1 MILLDKDTNCLV
13 QGITGKQGSFHTEQM
28 LKYNTTIG
36 AGVTPG
42 KGGQEF
48 LGVPIFNSIEEA
60 VEETDINSS
69 IIFVPAKFA
78 KDAAFE
84 SIRHLDLVVIISEHI
99 PIHDSLDIM
108 AYADQMGTTVIG
120 PNTPGIISPGV
131 GKLGIMPT
139 HIFEEG
145 SVGVI
150 SRSGT
155 LTYEIASELTR
166 AGIGQSTCV
175 GIGGDPV
182 VGTNYIDILKRFE
195 ADDDTEA
202 VVLIG
207 EIGGNAEEKAAEYI
221 KNEMTKPVV
230 SYIAGRTAPPGK
242 RMGHAG
248 AIIQGNSGTVAS
260 KTEALNN
267 AGVEVAK
274 MPSEIV
280 KLIQKEI

>member
-1 MILLDKDTNCLV
+1 MIFLDENTKCLV

-28 LKYNTTIG
+28 LNYNTCIE

-42 KGGQEF
+42 KGGQDF

-60 VEETDINSS
+60 TEETDVNSS

-84 SIRHLDLVVIISEHI
+84 SIKHLDMVIIISEHI

-108 AYADQMGTTVIG
+108 AYAKQMDTIVIG
-120 PNTPGIISPGV
+120 PNTPGVISPGV

-139 HIFEEG
+139 HIFDEG
-145 SVGVI
+145 NVGVI

-182 VGTNYIDILKRFE
+182 IGTNYIDVLKRFE
-195 ADDDTEA
+195 ADDDTDA

-207 EIGGNAEEKAAEYI
+207 EIGGNAEENAAEYI

-280 KLIQKEI
+280 ELIRKEI

>member
-1 MILLDKDTNCLV
+1 MILLDKNTNCLV

-28 LKYNTTIG
+28 LKYNTKIG

-60 VEETDINSS
+60 TEETDINSS

-99 PIHDSLDIM
+99 PIHDSLEIM

-120 PNTPGIISPGV
+120 PNTPGVISPGV

-139 HIFEEG
+139 HIFDEG

-182 VGTNYIDILKRFE
+182 IGTNYIDILKRFE

-207 EIGGNAEEKAAEYI
+207 EIGGNAEERAAEYI

-248 AIIQGNSGTVAS
+248 AIIQGNTGTVVS
-260 KTEALNN
+260 KTEALND

-274 MPSEIV
+274 KPSEIV
-280 KLIQKEI
+280 DLLQKEL

>member
-1 MILLDKDTNCLV
+1 MIFLDKNTKCLV

-28 LKYNTTIG
+28 LNYNTCIE

-48 LGVPIFNSIEEA
+48 LGVPIFNSIGEA
-60 VEETDINSS
+60 VEETDVNSS

-84 SIRHLDLVVIISEHI
+84 SIKYLDMVIIISEHI
-99 PIHDSLDIM
+99 PVHDSMDIM
-108 AYADQMGTTVIG
+108 AYAKQMDTVVIG
-120 PNTPGIISPGV
+120 PNTPGVISPGV

-139 HIFEEG
+139 HIFDEG
-145 SVGVI
+145 NVGVI

-182 VGTNYIDILKRFE
+182 IGTNYIDVLKRFE

-207 EIGGNAEEKAAEYI
+207 EIGGNAEEKAAEFI
-221 KNEMTKPVV
+221 KDEMTKPVV

-274 MPSEIV
+274 MPSEV
-280 KLIQKEI
+280 VELLKKEI

>member
-1 MILLDKDTNCLV
+1 MILLDKNTNCLV

-28 LKYNTTIG
+28 LKYNTKIG

-60 VEETDINSS
+60 TEETDINSS

-99 PIHDSLDIM
+99 PIHDSLEIM

-120 PNTPGIISPGV
+120 PNTPGVISPGV

-139 HIFEEG
+139 HIFDEG

-182 VGTNYIDILKRFE
+182 IGTNYIDILKRFE

-207 EIGGNAEEKAAEYI
+207 EIGGNAEERAAEYI

-248 AIIQGNSGTVAS
+248 AIIQGNTGTVAS

-280 KLIQKEI
+280 DLLKKEI

>member
-1 MILLDKDTNCLV
+1 MILLDENTKCLV

-28 LKYNTTIG
+28 LKYNTCIE

-48 LGVPIFNSIEEA
+48 LGVPIFNSIEET
-60 VEETDINSS
+60 VEETDVNSS

-99 PIHDSLDIM
+99 PVHDSLEIM
-108 AYADQMGTTVIG
+108 AYAKQMDTTVIG
-120 PNTPGIISPGV
+120 PNTPGVISPGV

-139 HIFEEG
+139 HIFDEG
-145 SVGVI
+145 NVGVI

-182 VGTNYIDILKRFE
+182 IGTNYIDILKRFD
-195 ADDDTEA
+195 ADDGTDA

-207 EIGGNAEEKAAEYI
+207 EIGGNAEEKAAEFI

-248 AIIQGNSGTVAS
+248 AIIQGNTGTVTS
-260 KTEALNN
+260 KTEALNS

-280 KLIQKEI
+280 ELLKKEI

>member
-1 MILLDKDTNCLV
+1 MIFLDKDTKCLV

-28 LKYNTTIG
+28 LKYDTCIE

-42 KGGQEF
+42 KGGQDF
-48 LGVPIFNSIEEA
+48 LGVPIFNSVEEA
-60 VEETDINSS
+60 TEETDVNSS

-84 SIRHLDLVVIISEHI
+84 SIKHLDMVIIISEHI
-99 PIHDSLDIM
+99 PIHDSMDIM
-108 AYADQMGTTVIG
+108 AYANKMDTVVIG
-120 PNTPGIISPGV
+120 PNTPGVISPGV

-139 HIFEEG
+139 HIFKEG
-145 SVGVI
+145 NVGVI

-182 VGTNYIDILKRFE
+182 IGTNYIEVLKKFE
-195 ADDDTEA
+195 EDDGTDA

-207 EIGGNAEEKAAEYI
+207 EIGGNAEENAAEFI

-248 AIIQGNSGTVAS
+248 AIIQGNTGTVAS

-280 KLIQKEI
+280 ELIKKEI

>member
-1 MILLDKDTNCLV
+1 MIILDEDTRCLV

-28 LKYNTTIG
+28 LEYNTNIV

-42 KGGQEF
+42 KGGQDF

-60 VEETDINSS
+60 KEETDINSS

-84 SIRHLDLVVIISEHI
+84 SIKNLDLVVIISEHI
-99 PIHDSLDIM
+99 PVHDSLEIM
-108 AYADQMGTTVIG
+108 NYAEQMGTTVIG
-120 PNTPGIISPGV
+120 PNTPGVISPGV

-139 HIFEEG
+139 HIFEKG
-145 SVGVI
+145 KVGVI

-155 LTYEIASELTR
+155 LTYEVASQLTR
-166 AGIGQSTCV
+166 GGIGQSTAV

-182 VGTNYIDILKRFE
+182 IGTNYIDILEKFE
-195 ADDDTEA
+195 NDDGTEA
-202 VVLIG
+202 IVLIG
-207 EIGGNAEEKAAEYI
+207 EIGGNAEENAAKYI
-221 KNEMTKPVV
+221 SKHVSKPVV
-230 SYIAGRTAPPGK
+230 SYIAGMTAPPGK

-248 AIIQGNSGTVAS
+248 AIIHGNSGTAES
-260 KTEALNN
+260 KINALSE
-267 AGVEVAK
+267 AGVKVAR

-280 KLIQKEI
+280 ELVKKSI

>member
-1 MILLDKDTNCLV
+1 MILLDENTKCLV

-28 LKYNTTIG
+28 LKYDTCIQ

-42 KGGQEF
+42 KGGQDF

-60 VEETDINSS
+60 TEETDVNAS

-99 PIHDSLDIM
+99 PVHDSLDIM
-108 AYADQMGTTVIG
+108 AYANQMDTTVIG
-120 PNTPGIISPGV
+120 PNTPGVISPGV

-139 HIFEEG
+139 HIFKEG
-145 SVGVI
+145 NVGLI

-182 VGTNYIDILKRFE
+182 IGTNYIDILKRFE
-195 ADDDTEA
+195 EDDGTDS

-248 AIIQGNSGTVAS
+248 AIIQGNTGTVAS
-260 KTEALNN
+260 KTEALND

-274 MPSEIV
+274 KPSEIV
-280 KLIQKEI
+280 ELLKKVL